1 MQEQKTNNR
10 LYNRVQEYKEKKQ
23 KPFKGQSME
32 SIQTEESEIRTLK
45 PSTQFLLGP
54 QRERD
59 IGKKTLV
66 LDLDETLIHSS
77 FEPLANA
84 DIIFDLHL

>member
-1 MQEQKTNNR
+1 M
-10 LYNRVQEYKEKKQ
+10 KELQ
-23 KPFKGQSME
+23 P
-32 SIQTEESEIRTLK
+32 RA
-45 PSTQFLLGP
+45 LLPP

-59 IGKKTLV
+59 RGKKTLI

-84 DIIFDLHL
+84 DWI

>member
-1 MQEQKTNNR
+1 MPRQQQQSSVLR
-10 LYNRVQEYKEKKQ
+10 RVNI
-23 KPFKGQSME
+23 SMRE
-32 SIQTEESEIRTLK
+32 LQPR
-45 PSTQFLLGP
+45 PLLPP

-59 IGKKTLV
+59 RGKKTLI

-84 DIIFDLHL
+84 DWI